1 MSKLFKWP
9 PKEAQALPKAIQERF
24 KARTKHELIHYLQ
37 VTDEFSG
44 LTMTISFPTK
54 QLMMDAKRALKKSS
68 DPGKIE
74 SISKPKLGEGE
85 YIPS

>member
-1 MSKLFKWP
+1 MFKWH
-9 PKEAQALPKAIQERF
+9 PKEAQDFSRKIQERF

-74 SISKPKLGEGE
+74 SISKPKQDAEE
-85 YIPS
+85 YIL